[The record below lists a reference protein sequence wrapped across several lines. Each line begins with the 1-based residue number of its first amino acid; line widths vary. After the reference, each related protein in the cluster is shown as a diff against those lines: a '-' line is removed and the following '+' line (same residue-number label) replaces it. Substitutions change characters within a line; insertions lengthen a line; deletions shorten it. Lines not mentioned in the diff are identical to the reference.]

1 MKKIIYFILGLTLSC
16 AVCSCDDYLD
26 INTDPDN
33 PTAVNASSDVR
44 LPWIQHYYG
53 YATGTAAMRTN
64 TILGLLT
71 QTSTTSANGL
81 LAAWNPAQSSCTTVY
96 QNFYVGAAVNIDPM
110 IENAKQKGEYH
121 YIGAGYAIKAMG
133 FMLMLDLH
141 GELPVQEMGVLKTN
155 PTYDDGKKKC
165 MNSSWDT

>member
-1 MKKIIYFILGLTLSC
+1 
-16 AVCSCDDYLD
+16 
-26 INTDPDN
+26 
-33 PTAVNASSDVR
+33 
-44 LPWIQHYYG
+44 
-53 YATGTAAMRTN
+53 
-64 TILGLLT
+64 
-71 QTSTTSANGL
+71 

-155 PTYDDGKKKC
+155 PTYNDGKKK
-165 MNSSWDT
+165 MYELIMGYLDEAIEYLRRIRR